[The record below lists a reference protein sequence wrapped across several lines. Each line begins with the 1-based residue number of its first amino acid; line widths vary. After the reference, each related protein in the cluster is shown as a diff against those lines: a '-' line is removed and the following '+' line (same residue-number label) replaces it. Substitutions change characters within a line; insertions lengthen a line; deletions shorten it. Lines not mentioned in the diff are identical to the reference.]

1 MVAWGAIGL
10 DYSDKYGKT
19 DHDLQQAVFKRQCE
33 LAVKNEKPIVLQC
46 RQAEDDLFRILK
58 EVVPKEHKIHRHCL
72 NNRLE
77 TVQGMLDVSYLSF
90 HLYIQF
96 TVGLTLI

>member
-33 LAVKNEKPIVLQC
+33 LAVQYEKPIVLQC
-46 RQAEDDLFRILK
+46 RQAEADLFRILK

-72 NNRLE
+72 NDKIE
-77 TVQGMLDVSYLSF
+77 TVQEMLEVWLR
-90 HLYIQF
+90 
-96 TVGLTLI
+96 